1 VSIFYKDCPQCA
13 ATHAASAVR
22 CSCGHFFVLES
33 EAGPELSPELRAQ
46 EEKLYEIYLA
56 ARRDQTARAMEAAR
70 AEASRTPGS
79 AQAARLLAEAEAA
92 LKAAQAELDIQMEK
106 SAESRR
112 LAEAARAAAVEPRT
126 AMETGT
132 GPNPDSAQPTAPIA
146 AKPAARSAKIR
157 ARSVHE
163 AAARADKSK
172 VAAATHTRPVPS
184 GARAKTETRAQVK
197 AQKAARAAL
206 ARTRAEELAC
216 SEADSRARQRA
227 QSEDALRLAQAESER
242 SAQAA
247 GVQADAQRAAHEN
260 RETPAQTQPEL
271 APLAHQ
277 EMAEQAFRAAQAAKA
292 NHALVMV
299 KAEQHAAQAG
309 GGAAFRA
316 AQSARAAQ
324 IVATVQAADTKECPS
339 CTASVA
345 LLAKTC
351 RCGFTFPAGSTE
363 LPVLTLSAV
372 ELAELFGTPRS

>member
-1 VSIFYKDCPQCA
+1 MSIFYKDCPQCA

-22 CSCGHFFVLES
+22 CSCGHFFVMES

-46 EEKLYEIYLA
+46 EEKLYEAYLA
-56 ARRDQTARAMEAAR
+56 ARRDQTAMAMEAAR
-70 AEASRTPGS
+70 AEASRAPGS
-79 AQAARLLAEAEAA
+79 AQAARLLAEADAA
-92 LKAAQAELDIQMEK
+92 LKAAQAELDLQVEK

-112 LAEAARAAAVEPRT
+112 LVEAARAAAVEPQT
-126 AMETGT
+126 AMEIGT
-132 GPNPDSAQPTAPIA
+132 SPSPISAQPAAPNPD
-146 AKPAARSAKIR
+146 KPAARPVRIR

-163 AAARADKSK
+163 TAARAGKNEVAAARHAAPAPAD
-172 VAAATHTRPVPS
+172 
-184 GARAKTETRAQVK
+184 ARAKAEKRAQVK

-206 ARTRAEELAC
+206 ARTRAEELAR

-227 QSEDALRLAQAESER
+227 QNEEALRVAQAESAR

-247 GVQADAQRAAHEN
+247 DVQAEAQRAAHGSGQ
-260 RETPAQTQPEL
+260 TPAQTQPEV
-271 APLAHQ
+271 APLARH

-292 NHALVMV
+292 DQALITA
-299 KAEQHAAQAG
+299 KAEQRAAQAG
-309 GGAAFRA
+309 AGAAFRA

-345 LLAKTC
+345 LLARAC